1 MPLIRRI
8 PKRGFNNAR
17 HATVYVP
24 VNLSDLN
31 RFEDGARVDELAMKA
46 VGLAN
51 GKAHGVK
58 ILGTGEV
65 TKKLTVV
72 ASAFSASARQKIE
85 AKGGVCEVAVRAKQ
99 EPAAA

>member
-17 HATVYVP
+17 HAIVYVP

-31 RFEDGARVDELAMKA
+31 RFEEGARVDEVAMKS

-51 GKAHGVK
+51 GKSAGVK
-58 ILGTGEV
+58 ILGTGEI
-65 TKKLTVV
+65 TRKLTVI
-72 ASAFSASARQKIE
+72 ASAFSESARKKIE
-85 AKGGVCEVAVRAKQ
+85 AKGGTCEVAAKTAAA
-99 EPAAA
+99 PAA